1 MKDDEINV
9 KSMSISLSNFQFRE
23 ELNLLVDKKKIRKS
37 LRSLVF
43 YLNNIV
49 NTTKNY
55 TKKMNINNI
64 FAILDMS
71 IKINNKR
78 NKAN

>member
-23 ELNLLVDKKKIRKS
+23 ELNLLVDKTKIRKS

-43 YLNNIV
+43 FI
-49 NTTKNY
+49 
-55 TKKMNINNI
+55 
-64 FAILDMS
+64 
-71 IKINNKR
+71 
-78 NKAN
+78 